1 MCGRV
6 RIDDDGAAI
15 AAAIGAA
22 LGEGAASFSAG
33 EMHPGGRCLVAI
45 STPSGLRLGPLRWGL
60 ARAPSPAASRELVY
74 HARVETLHR
83 QPLFR
88 EAAARRRGFL
98 PVHRFDEW
106 NSSRVGFGTAVDH
119 GALARLGIVWNGD
132 GFAVVTRDAY
142 GPHIAIHPRIPLV
155 ISEVLVDRWCS
166 ATPLET
172 FLPELLLPVSGLVTT
187 QVPASV
193 DPRQRTLF

>member
-45 STPSGLRLGPLRWGL
+45 STPSGLRVGPLRWGI
-60 ARAPSPAASRELVY
+60 ARTTSAAASRDLVY
-74 HARVETLHR
+74 HARIETLPQ

-106 NSSRVGFGTAVDH
+106 NSSRVRFGTAVED
-119 GALARLGIVWNGD
+119 GSLMRLGIVWNGD

-142 GPHIAIHPRIPLV
+142 GPHVAIHPRIPLM
-155 ISEVLVDRWCS
+155 ISDVLLERWCS
-166 ATPLET
+166 ATPLEPI
-172 FLPELLLPVSGLVTT
+172 LRDLLVPVSGLATA
-187 QVPASV
+187 QIPAAV
-193 DPRQRTLF
+193 DPRQRVLF